1 MSGMQLLMQ
10 QMGQQ
15 PGQGQGQA
23 AGMTPG
29 QGSSQGGT
37 TDRIPADLRGQNLDL
52 QGDGRKSNR
61 AGGASLSPPPEF
73 KKVMESYFRN
83 IEE

>member
-37 TDRIPADLRGQNLDL
+37 TDRIPEDLRGKEFDL
-52 QGDGRKSNR
+52 QGNARKSKR
-61 AGGASLSPPPEF
+61 SGGTSLSPPPEF